1 VEESERKIVH
11 EVVRSFSAVET
22 SIDVENRVKADLEN
36 CIDEGEIDFSILVF
50 DERTLYMRR
59 VCEYQH
65 QRKVPIE
72 SEIRNLRGG
81 DLEIGLLPKPLYPP
95 LPTLTLLGGGGLL
108 LLLLLQLLPLL

>member
-50 DERTLYMRR
+50 DERTLHTRR
-59 VCEYQH
+59 ELKH
-65 QRKVPIE
+65 E
-72 SEIRNLRGG
+72 H
-81 DLEIGLLPKPLYPP
+81 
-95 LPTLTLLGGGGLL
+95 
-108 LLLLLQLLPLL
+108 